1 MNKQIKYIEMYKG
14 KLSIKQTDDI
24 SKVIANDYGV
34 NDDYQIINLFSDNK
48 SNIKMIIQKEYYPN
62 RKSHTLIYKVNNEA
76 IDLYKGKLFLL
87 NIIDNKLKSLDDFDI
102 RFIKNEIT
110 KNYYGVFVYNTY
122 NKQL

>member
-14 KLSIKQTDDI
+14 KLSIKQTNDI

>member
-14 KLSIKQTDDI
+14 KLSIKQTNDI

-34 NDDYQIINLFSDNK
+34 NDDYQIIDLFSDNK